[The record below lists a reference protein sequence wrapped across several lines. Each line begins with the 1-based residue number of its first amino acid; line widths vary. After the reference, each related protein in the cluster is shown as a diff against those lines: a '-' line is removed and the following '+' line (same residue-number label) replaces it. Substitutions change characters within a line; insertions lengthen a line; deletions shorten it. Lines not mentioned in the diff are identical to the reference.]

1 MPGEKHS
8 TKKLFRSK
16 TNRYIG
22 GVSGGLG
29 EYFQVDA
36 NIFRILFIIFSFAG
50 GIGIILYI
58 AAFLIVPENPEY
70 STMEYQKKN
79 HNSTLLVALIL
90 IVLGSLLL
98 MKEFGLFDYFY
109 IWKLPWASIWALF
122 LIVIGV
128 VIILAGR
135 DGKAS
140 PDKLDSIPILS
151 GLNKIYRSRD
161 NRIVAGVCGGI
172 GEYLNTD
179 PSIIRLLWILAS
191 FASIGL
197 GVVIYVILIFVF
209 PEQPLQDKT

>member
-1 MPGEKHS
+1 VPAEKNL
-8 TKKLFRSK
+8 TKKLYRSK

-58 AAFLIVPENPEY
+58 AAFLLVPENPEY
-70 STMEYQKKN
+70 SIMEYQKKN
-79 HNSTLLVALIL
+79 HNSTFLIAIIL

-98 MKEFGLFDYFY
+98 MKEFGLFNYFY

-128 VIILAGR
+128 FIILAGR
-135 DGKAS
+135 NGKVS
-140 PDKLDSIPILS
+140 SDKLDSIPILS
-151 GLNKIYRSRD
+151 GLNKIYRSRN
-161 NRIVAGVCGGI
+161 NRLIAGVCGGI
-172 GEYLNTD
+172 GEYFNTD
-179 PSIIRLLWILAS
+179 PTIIRLLWILAS

-197 GVVIYVILIFVF
+197 GIVIYVILIFVF
-209 PEQPLQDKT
+209 PEQPIQDET